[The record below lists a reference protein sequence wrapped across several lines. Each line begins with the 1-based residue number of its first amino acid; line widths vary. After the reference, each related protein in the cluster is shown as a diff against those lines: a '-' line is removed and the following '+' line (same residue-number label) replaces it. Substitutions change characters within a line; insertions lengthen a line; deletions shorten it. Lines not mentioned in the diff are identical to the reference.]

1 MAIFE
6 NFFLSK
12 TVIENGIF
20 FWREQLNTLSLK
32 QDVLVKAAPC
42 HVSST
47 SRYGQSRQGSK
58 LLNWAKKYFEDSCLT
73 ALGQAMTSLGNNL
86 KETSKTIT
94 FQAPNLES
102 GRNGVQSNNGGH
114 THCAQ
119 SDNCPRAS
127 WYDSLQIHRK
137 DGLQMFSLSLKF
149 FIF

>member
-1 MAIFE
+1 M
-6 NFFLSK
+6 
-12 TVIENGIF
+12 
-20 FWREQLNTLSLK
+20 SLK

-47 SRYGQSRQGSK
+47 SRYGQSRQGSE

-86 KETSKTIT
+86 KETSKTIM

-102 GRNGVQSNNGGH
+102 GRNSVQSNNGGH

-127 WYDSLQIHRK
+127 WCDSLQIHRK
-137 DGLQMFSLSLKF
+137 DGLQMFSLRLKCF
-149 FIF
+149 YLLIPSQE